1 MPEKGKRLL
10 ISLGIQSLKIRE
22 FTETGNFTQP
32 KKHICAHQKKFFEE
46 VNRLF
51 AIVEILNDEY
61 ALGYDRDHPTI
72 DQKKALKRE
81 HMIKCALDDA
91 ESTIVAYVD
100 NSLLALESQITY
112 LLNAQDRT
120 SGLLLDIEHTD
131 KELLFHQLN
140 LIISRIQIMSEDFNF
155 VFAVN
160 DDEVKKQKKL
170 AQKERVSF
178 EANEDF
184 IKFADYDY
192 QVMINEFPEFF
203 STPEKIDE
211 WYQKLLH
218 QVMINNYGF
227 NYKLEIQFD
236 EALLNEYKCLRE
248 VSEQAAE
255 KLKEVI
261 PQLVFRIAKI

>member
-81 HMIKCALDDA
+81 HMIKCALDDT

-160 DDEVKKQKKL
+160 DDEVKKQKNL

-211 WYQKLLH
+211 RYQKLLH
-218 QVMINNYGF
+218 QVMVNNYGF

-236 EALLNEYKCLRE
+236 EALLNEYKCLKE

-255 KLKEVI
+255 KLKEVL